1 MSMPGKNVPGGP
13 VGLLQALAGRENFQV
28 IDNKKKET
36 RTARIQTSCE
46 AHLMGESRQ
55 FCLP

>member
-1 MSMPGKNVPGGP
+1 MPGKNVPGGP

-28 IDNKKKET
+28 IDNTKKKT
-36 RTARIQTSCE
+36 RTARIQTSYE
-46 AHLMGESRQ
+46 AHLMGESKQ

>member
-1 MSMPGKNVPGGP
+1 MPGKNVPGGP

>member
-1 MSMPGKNVPGGP
+1 MPGKNGAGGP
-13 VGLLQALAGRENFQV
+13 EGLLQALAGRENFQV
-28 IDNKKKET
+28 IDNTKKKT
-36 RTARIQTSCE
+36 STARIQTSCE